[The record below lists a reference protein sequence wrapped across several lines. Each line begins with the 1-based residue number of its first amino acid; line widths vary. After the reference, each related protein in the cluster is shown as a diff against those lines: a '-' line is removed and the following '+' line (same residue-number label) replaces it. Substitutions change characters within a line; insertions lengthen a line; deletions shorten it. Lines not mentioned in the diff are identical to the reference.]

1 MLNKREICEICKKL
15 LNMISDSML
24 HFFAVYVFMTGFN
37 TLYCIQHDKQTAMEI
52 VKDYYEYTLLMS
64 SFVWILVCLIFMYD
78 MKKTKVFTSL
88 ALWFL
93 QISLSVV
100 QKSHTFWLS
109 FFLPNTIVIY
119 VIIFLIIRGLT
130 RGPTHTRL
138 IKLEDLEHAEK
149 ENNMKDEKKEKTI

>member
-1 MLNKREICEICKKL
+1 MLNKREICEFCKKL

-24 HFFAVYVFMTGFN
+24 HFFAVYILATGFN
-37 TLYCIQHDKQTAMEI
+37 TLYCIQYDIRVDMEI

-64 SFVWILVCLIFMYD
+64 SLVWILVCLIFMYD

-88 ALWFL
+88 ALYSL
-93 QISLSVV
+93 QIFLLVV

-130 RGPTHTRL
+130 
-138 IKLEDLEHAEK
+138 KLDDSEYAEK
-149 ENNMKDEKKEKTI
+149 

>member
-1 MLNKREICEICKKL
+1 MLNKREICEFCKKL

-24 HFFAVYVFMTGFN
+24 HFFAVYILATGFN
-37 TLYCIQHDKQTAMEI
+37 TLYCIQYDIRVDMEI

-64 SFVWILVCLIFMYD
+64 SLVWILVCLIFMYD
-78 MKKTKVFTSL
+78 MKKNKVFTSL
-88 ALWFL
+88 ALYYL
-93 QISLSVV
+93 QIFLLVV

-130 RGPTHTRL
+130 
-138 IKLEDLEHAEK
+138 KLDDSEYAEK
-149 ENNMKDEKKEKTI
+149 

>member
-1 MLNKREICEICKKL
+1 MLNKREICEFCKKL

-24 HFFAVYVFMTGFN
+24 HFFAVYVLATGFN
-37 TLYCIQHDKQTAMEI
+37 TLYCIQYDIRVDMEI

-64 SFVWILVCLIFMYD
+64 SLVWILVCLIFMYD

-88 ALWFL
+88 ALYSL
-93 QISLSVV
+93 QIFLLVV

-130 RGPTHTRL
+130 
-138 IKLEDLEHAEK
+138 KLDDSEYAEK
-149 ENNMKDEKKEKTI
+149 

>member
-1 MLNKREICEICKKL
+1 MLNKREIWEICKKL

-24 HFFAVYVFMTGFN
+24 HFFALYVFMTGFN

-64 SFVWILVCLIFMYD
+64 SLVWILVCLIFMYD

-100 QKSHTFWLS
+100 QKIVGNIFICYLFNHSVPIVCPLNIFVYY
-109 FFLPNTIVIY
+109 FFI
-119 VIIFLIIRGLT
+119 
-130 RGPTHTRL
+130 
-138 IKLEDLEHAEK
+138 
-149 ENNMKDEKKEKTI
+149 

>member
-1 MLNKREICEICKKL
+1 
-15 LNMISDSML
+15 
-24 HFFAVYVFMTGFN
+24 
-37 TLYCIQHDKQTAMEI
+37 MEI

-64 SFVWILVCLIFMYD
+64 SLVWILVCLIFMYD

-88 ALWFL
+88 ALYSL
-93 QISLSVV
+93 QIFLLVV
-100 QKSHTFWLS
+100 QKSHTLWLS

-130 RGPTHTRL
+130 HMHLTETDD
-138 IKLEDLEHAEK
+138 IEYAEK

>member
-1 MLNKREICEICKKL
+1 MLNKRKICEFCKKS

-24 HFFAVYVFMTGFN
+24 HFFAVYILATGFN
-37 TLYCIQHDKQTAMEI
+37 TLYCIQHDKQAAMEI

-64 SFVWILVCLIFMYD
+64 SLVWILVCLIFMYD

-88 ALWFL
+88 ALYSL
-93 QISLSVV
+93 QIFLLVV

-130 RGPTHTRL
+130 
-138 IKLEDLEHAEK
+138 KLDDSEYAEK
-149 ENNMKDEKKEKTI
+149 

>member
-1 MLNKREICEICKKL
+1 MLNKREIWEICKKL

-24 HFFAVYVFMTGFN
+24 HFFAVYILATGFN

-64 SFVWILVCLIFMYD
+64 SLVWILVCLIFMYD

-88 ALWFL
+88 ALYSL
-93 QISLSVV
+93 QIFLLVV

-130 RGPTHTRL
+130 
-138 IKLEDLEHAEK
+138 KLDDSEHAEK
-149 ENNMKDEKKEKTI
+149 ENNTKDEKKEETI